1 MIPGMSPWLI
11 ETFGA
16 RQLNEAIWFLSLM
29 TAPIW
34 ILLLIPGAPKPI
46 QRICQPF
53 FLPVLLVPVW
63 AYLVYNA
70 WTISR
75 LPTFQT
81 VDYAAVRLIARHP
94 LLVLVFIAHI
104 QILNL
109 FLGLVI
115 YQDAAKRK
123 ISVPLEMLLCW
134 FGGPAGLLVYAI
146 RRPFSKG

>member
-1 MIPGMSPWLI
+1 MSPWLI

-63 AYLVYNA
+63 AYLVLQCLDE
-70 WTISR
+70 SR
-75 LPTFQT
+75 G
-81 VDYAAVRLIARHP
+81 Y
-94 LLVLVFIAHI
+94 
-104 QILNL
+104 
-109 FLGLVI
+109 
-115 YQDAAKRK
+115 
-123 ISVPLEMLLCW
+123 
-134 FGGPAGLLVYAI
+134 
-146 RRPFSKG
+146 RPFKLWIMRPCD

>member
-1 MIPGMSPWLI
+1 MPPSQSNG
-11 ETFGA
+11 F
-16 RQLNEAIWFLSLM
+16 
-29 TAPIW
+29 
-34 ILLLIPGAPKPI
+34 
-46 QRICQPF
+46 CQPF

-63 AYLVYNA
+63 AYLRLQCLDDLAATDLSNCGLCGRA
-70 WTISR
+70 IDRAPPPSSSSSSSR
-75 LPTFQT
+75 T
-81 VDYAAVRLIARHP
+81 
-94 LLVLVFIAHI
+94 I